1 MQANIGSKT
10 AGLKR
15 SLDEANGTAQTG
27 VERITQRQGEFLKVM
42 LV

>member
-15 SLDEANGTAQTG
+15 SRNEANGTAHTG
-27 VERITQRQGEFLKVM
+27 VERITQRQREFLKAM